1 MNKTKAEKTNKTKQD
16 KTKQNKK
23 TRHQSTKTYE
33 GNSEALLSAY
43 AQESTKLQETQNTAD
58 ELLDMIGVL
67 TGTVKEQNQSLKR
80 IKRKV
85 LDMVNQFELS
95 RTLLRVIERRSHGDQ
110 LLIYGGIVFILILM
124 VVLWWYF

>member
-1 MNKTKAEKTNKTKQD
+1 MAQRQEQKNLHQ
-16 KTKQNKK
+16 
-23 TRHQSTKTYE
+23 RHPQ